1 MKDETSPPMIFLGID
16 CGTQS
21 TKTIALDWEGGHIL
35 ASAHQAYGFVPDL
48 PAGAMEQNPQDW
60 IDAAENTITAVLA
73 ELGPRKDEVRGIGVS
88 GQQHGLVVL
97 DAHDQVV
104 RPAKLWCDT
113 STTAQCDEIT
123 RHFGGENGVI
133 ALVGNTMRPG
143 YTAPKILWLRQNE
156 PENWART
163 QTILLPH
170 DYLNFWLTGVKRMEF
185 GDASGTAL
193 LDVETREWS
202 TKVVDF
208 VAEDLPG
215 KLPPLSS
222 SKKAHGLLRTELR
235 RKWGLSK
242 SPEVSAGGGDNMM
255 AAIGTGNIQPGVV
268 TASLGTSGTLFG
280 FSTTPVV
287 DPKGEIAAFC
297 DSTDNWMPLVCTM
310 NLTLVTE
317 HLREL
322 FHWDY
327 AALEKTISSVPAGS
341 DGLLMLPYLTGERTP
356 DLPNG
361 SGVLHGLT
369 LRNFTTAHLTR
380 AAVEG
385 VTIGLGY
392 GLARFRDLG
401 LPASEIRLTGGG
413 SNSAVWCQI
422 CADVFG
428 VSTVC
433 LQSGEGAGLG
443 AALQAG
449 WTWNKENGSDAQLHE
464 ITERLVKVDESSRT
478 QPDPSATGIYAEAL
492 ERTARIRQALHGA
505 GLL

>member
-1 MKDETSPPMIFLGID
+1 MIFLGID

-21 TKTIALDWEGGHIL
+21 TKTIALDWETGKIL
-35 ASAHQAYGFVPDL
+35 ASAHEAYGFVEGL

-60 IDAAENTITAVLA
+60 VAAAEKTITAVLD
-73 ELGPRKDEVRGIGVS
+73 ELGSRKDEVRGIGVS
-88 GQQHGLVVL
+88 GQQHGLVAL
-97 DAHDQVV
+97 DAHDQAV

-113 STTAQCDEIT
+113 STTSQCEEIT
-123 RHFGGENGVI
+123 RHFGGENAVI
-133 ALVGNTMRPG
+133 ALVGNTMRTG

-163 QTILLPH
+163 QTVLLPH

-193 LDVETREWS
+193 LDVETRQWS

-215 KLPPLSS
+215 KLPPLQS
-222 SKKAHGLLRTELR
+222 SKKAHGVLRTELR
-235 RKWGLSK
+235 RKWGLAK
-242 SPEVSAGGGDNMM
+242 SPEVSSGGGDNMM
-255 AAIGTGNIQPGVV
+255 AAIGTGNIQSGVV

-280 FSTTPVV
+280 FSTKPVV

-317 HLREL
+317 HLRKL
-322 FHWDY
+322 FTWDY
-327 AALEKTISSVPAGS
+327 AALEASIRSVPAGS

-369 LRNFTTAHLTR
+369 LKNFTQAHLAR
-380 AAVEG
+380 AAMEG
-385 VTIGLGY
+385 VTMGLGY
-392 GLARFRDLG
+392 GLSRFRELG
-401 LPASEIRLTGGG
+401 LQTSEIRLTGGG
-413 SNSAVWCQI
+413 SNSPIWRQM

-428 VSTVC
+428 VPTVC

-443 AALQAG
+443 AAIQAG
-449 WTWNKENGSDAQLHE
+449 WTWNKENGSDAQLNE
-464 ITERLVKVDESSRT
+464 ITERLVKVDENSRT
-478 QPDPSATGIYAEAL
+478 APNPRSIEIYAEAL
-492 ERTARIRQALHGA
+492 DRSAKIRRALHIA
-505 GLL
+505 GML